1 MVVSPEILQS
11 CGLALRRMGDATG
24 SVAVTSTTRR
34 EGRTTIAIGLAAA
47 AAARGNQTILIDL
60 DVLHRD
66 LKDVVRLEDGPG
78 LTDYLEG
85 RVSADECLQ
94 PAGRRLEVVTA
105 GTLAD
110 IEVGERMDQLEHLL
124 KDLSGQCD
132 LLVADLPQLEAGVLA
147 AHMADIFD
155 AVALIVRAGGVTMPL
170 LEQAVSVL
178 SQRPHVI
185 MNKIANGSLRH
196 QLLGRRS

>member
-1 MVVSPEILQS
+1 MVVTPEILQS
-11 CGLALRRMGDATG
+11 CGLALRRMGDATR

-47 AAARGNQTILIDL
+47 AAAMGNKTILIDL

-66 LKDVVRLEDGPG
+66 IKDVVRLDDWPG

-85 RVSADECLQ
+85 RASADDCLQ

-105 GTLAD
+105 GTSAD
-110 IEVGERMDQLEHLL
+110 ISIGERMDELDHLL
-124 KDLSGQCD
+124 KDLRGQCD

-147 AHMADIFD
+147 AQMADLFD
-155 AVALIVRAGGVTMPL
+155 SVALVVRAGGVTMPS

-185 MNKIANGSLRH
+185 MNQIGNRPHWHHLR
-196 QLLGRRS
+196 GRRS